1 VWTALPLLQVDAGEA
16 FKFTETYNRF
26 NMTFNMMAPAAQKLA
41 NPRDLQF
48 GNQQPVTIRWAM
60 LAAGQRRA
68 FLRTLLRGVEFLRD
82 PAVVEF
88 VVRRRGEFDRA
99 ANAVVA
105 ADAAGGAETPAGD
118 ARQVLTDAVVQP
130 FVEAWA
136 AYRGAQMLP
145 QVYGGA
151 QLHEVH
157 PAPSAEEDAA
167 ADAAAAALDGAVPF
181 VPWRYGAADHS
192 MEEAVKLSHGG
203 W

>member
-1 VWTALPLLQVDAGEA
+1 
-16 FKFTETYNRF
+16 
-26 NMTFNMMAPAAQKLA
+26 M
-41 NPRDLQF
+41 
-48 GNQQPVTIRWAM
+48 QPVTIRWAL

-99 ANAVVA
+99 ANAVAA
-105 ADAAGGAETPAGD
+105 ADAGDGAAAAAAGD

-136 AYRGAQMLP
+136 AYRGAQMRK
-145 QVYGGA
+145 QVYGGT

-167 ADAAAAALDGAVPF
+167 AAALEGAVPF
-181 VPWRYGAADHS
+181 VPGRYGAADHS
-192 MEEAVKLSHGG
+192 MEEAVKLSRGG
-203 W
+203 R

>member
-1 VWTALPLLQVDAGEA
+1 MVQVGADEA
-16 FKFTETYNRF
+16 FKFTEQYNRF
-26 NMTFNMMAPAAQKLA
+26 FMTFNQRARADQKLA
-41 NPRDLQF
+41 DPRDLQF
-48 GNQQPVTIRWAM
+48 GNAQPVTIRWAL

-88 VVRRRGEFDRA
+88 VVRRRGEFDGA
-99 ANAVVA
+99 ANAVAA
-105 ADAAGGAETPAGD
+105 ADAPGGAAAAAD
-118 ARQVLTDAVVQP
+118 ARQVFTDAVVKP

-136 AYRGAQMLP
+136 WYRGAQMLP

-157 PAPSAEEDAA
+157 PAPSAEADAV
-167 ADAAAAALDGAVPF
+167 ADAAAAAADGAVPF
-181 VPWRYGAADHS
+181 VPRRYGAADHS
-192 MEEAVKLSHGG
+192 MEEAVKLSRG

>member
-1 VWTALPLLQVDAGEA
+1 LPVLQVDAGEA

-26 NMTFNMMAPAAQKLA
+26 NMTFNMMAPAARKLA
-41 NPRDLQF
+41 DPRDLQF
-48 GNQQPVTIRWAM
+48 GNQQPVTISWAL

-88 VVRRRGEFDRA
+88 VIRRRGEFDRA

-105 ADAAGGAETPAGD
+105 ADAGGGAAAAGY

-130 FVEAWA
+130 FVEEWA

-151 QLHEVH
+151 QLHDVH
-157 PAPSAEEDAA
+157 PPPSAEADAA
-167 ADAAAAALDGAVPF
+167 ADAAAAAAEGAVPF
-181 VPWRYGAADHS
+181 VPGRYGAADHS
-192 MEEAVKLSHGG
+192 MEEAVKLSRGR
-203 W
+203 

>member
-1 VWTALPLLQVDAGEA
+1 MDAGEA
-16 FKFTETYNRF
+16 FKFHEAYNRF
-26 NMTFNMMAPAAQKLA
+26 NMTFNMLAQASQKLA
-41 NPRDLQF
+41 DPRDLQF
-48 GNQQPVTIRWAM
+48 GNQQPVTIRWAL

-99 ANAVVA
+99 ANAVAA
-105 ADAAGGAETPAGD
+105 ADAGDGASAAAN

-157 PAPSAEEDAA
+157 PASSAEEDAA
-167 ADAAAAALDGAVPF
+167 ADAAAAALEGAVPF
-181 VPWRYGAADHS
+181 VPGRYGAADHS
-192 MEEAVKLSHGG
+192 MEEAVKLSHGNG
-203 W
+203 R

>member
-1 VWTALPLLQVDAGEA
+1 
-16 FKFTETYNRF
+16 
-26 NMTFNMMAPAAQKLA
+26 M
-41 NPRDLQF
+41 
-48 GNQQPVTIRWAM
+48 
-60 LAAGQRRA
+60 
-68 FLRTLLRGVEFLRD
+68 
-82 PAVVEF
+82 VVV

-99 ANAVVA
+99 ANAVAA
-105 ADAAGGAETPAGD
+105 ADAGGGAAAAAN

-167 ADAAAAALDGAVPF
+167 ADAAAAALEGAVPF
-181 VPWRYGAADHS
+181 VPGRYGAADHS
-192 MEEAVKLSHGG
+192 MEEAVKLSHGNG
-203 W
+203 R